1 MAHGPKLIDRIDAFQ
16 RRHPASAFPLA
27 VVYKFAEDR
36 GPHLAALMA
45 YYGFVSVFPL
55 LLLLVSV
62 LGFVLQPFAGA
73 DPDLSNRAVTTT
85 IDVLAGV
92 PVLGSALQGSITGL
106 RGSGVA
112 LTIGALGTLYGG
124 MGVMQ
129 ATQAALNRIYAVP
142 RYKQPNPILS
152 RLRSIVLMVALG
164 LLAIV
169 ATAISVALPQVA
181 QAVPVGGGLLLAA
194 GTLVPFAINTGI
206 FIVIFRVLTAVHLG
220 WRNVLIGALV
230 AAGLWE
236 VLQTVFARLGGAYLQ
251 HAGDV
256 YGVFGVVL
264 GLVAWLY
271 LQSMA
276 LVLAAE
282 INVVRQRRLY
292 PRALLTPFTDDV
304 DLTPQDVRTYTGY
317 ARSETYKGF
326 ETVTATFDKDAPPEE
341 PTVRAAPEAASETAP
356 EIDEDDV
363 ERAGAGSGAAR

>member
-1 MAHGPKLIDRIDAFQ
+1 MAGGAKLTDRIDAFQ

-27 VVYKFAEDR
+27 VVYKFADDR

-62 LGFVLQPFAGA
+62 LGFVLAPFSGA
-73 DPDLSNRAVTTT
+73 DPELSSRAVTTT
-85 IDVLAGV
+85 IDALAGV

-142 RYKQPNPILS
+142 RYKQPNPVLS
-152 RLRSIVLMVALG
+152 RLRSIVLMLALG
-164 LLAIV
+164 VLALL
-169 ATAISVALPQVA
+169 ATAISVVLPEVA
-181 QAVPVGGGLLLAA
+181 DAVPVGGGLLLAA
-194 GTLVPFAINTGI
+194 GTLVPFAINTCI
-206 FIVIFRVLTAVHLG
+206 FVVVFKVLTAVRLD
-220 WRNVLIGALV
+220 WRNVAIGALV

-236 VLQTVFARLGGAYLQ
+236 GLQTAFARLAGAYLQ

-264 GLVAWLY
+264 GLLAWLY

-304 DLTPQDVRTYTGY
+304 DLTPQDVRAYTGY

-326 ETVTATFDKDAPPEE
+326 ETVTASFDKDAAADGGE
-341 PTVRAAPEAASETAP
+341 PAARPA
-356 EIDEDDV
+356 EDDDGD
-363 ERAGAGSGAAR
+363 RAGAGPGARR

>member
-1 MAHGPKLIDRIDAFQ
+1 MAGGAKLTDRIDAFQ
-16 RRHPASAFPLA
+16 RRHPASSFPLA
-27 VVYKFAEDR
+27 VVYKFADDR

-62 LGFVLQPFAGA
+62 LGFVLQPFAGS
-73 DPDLSNRAVTTT
+73 DPELSGQAVTTT

-142 RYKQPNPILS
+142 RYKQPNPVLS
-152 RLRSIVLMVALG
+152 RLRSIVLMLALG
-164 LLAIV
+164 LLALV
-169 ATAISVALPQVA
+169 ATAVSVVLPRLA
-181 QAVPVGGGLLLAA
+181 DAVPVGGGLLLAA
-194 GTLVPFAINTGI
+194 GTLVPFAINTCI
-206 FIVIFRVLTAVHLG
+206 FLVVFKVLTAVRLG
-220 WRNVLIGALV
+220 WRNVAIGALV
-230 AAGLWE
+230 AAALWE
-236 VLQTVFARLGGAYLQ
+236 GLQTVFARLAGAYLQ

-264 GLVAWLY
+264 GLLAWLY

-304 DLTPQDVRTYTGY
+304 DLTPQDVRAYTGY

-326 ETVTATFDKDAPPEE
+326 ETVVATFDKDAADTSADTSSAHPA
-341 PTVRAAPEAASETAP
+341 V
-356 EIDEDDV
+356 EDDD
-363 ERAGAGSGAAR
+363 ERTAEHAPSGAPR